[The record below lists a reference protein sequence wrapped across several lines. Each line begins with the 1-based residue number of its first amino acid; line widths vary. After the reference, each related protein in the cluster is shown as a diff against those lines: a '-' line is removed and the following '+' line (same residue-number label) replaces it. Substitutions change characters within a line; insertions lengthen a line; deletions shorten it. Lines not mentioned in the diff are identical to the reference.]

1 MITNKREEIE
11 LEGLYKQAQLLISKR
26 DTDAAID
33 KLSELI
39 KLSKQYN
46 SLRYLGSGHTMKGFL
61 YYGVNEN
68 KLAINCYETSLGY
81 YSNKP
86 EVFFQEIKQNKNS
99 LGVLYKNIGEFKD
112 ALRALFDSVE
122 ISEEYRL
129 PNSQAYNNIANI
141 YAAQEEFKKALNY
154 FQLAVEMENESA
166 EVNRAIV
173 IKYLAN
179 IAALQ
184 TKIGNFDEADKIFR
198 KTFEYCEANNE
209 FELLVQSLKGLSIIF
224 LEKKEYQNAEIFLN
238 RALALSQKIDFK
250 VFLVDLSLYLA
261 DIYEYTKK
269 PSQQIAS
276 LNYAL
281 KIAQESYKSKEML
294 VLENIH
300 DYYFNNGNI
309 NEAYETLKKM
319 FILNKKLF
327 LKEKEENILEMQE
340 KFESEQKDKLIKQ
353 EKEFSET
360 LKNKNLE
367 LAELNDDLAQFNH
380 GVSHDLK
387 EPIRLV
393 KGRLTY
399 LQSLA
404 ASKLDLQE
412 LGSLDIAQS
421 AAERMEKMLEDLHR
435 FSTLGGNL
443 KDLKDIDL
451 NEVLAIVQADLQ
463 MRVRENSAKIEVG
476 QLPVV
481 QGFKSMYVQLFQN
494 LINNALKF
502 RKEGFPPVV
511 KINYTEDALWH
522 IIDVEDNGV
531 GIKPENIDDVFKLF
545 KRLKE
550 TDYKEGSGVGLSIVQ
565 KIAKKMHGE
574 ISLAS
579 IYGLGATFTIKL
591 PKKY

>member
-11 LEGLYKQAQLLISKR
+11 LEGLYKGAQMVMSKR
-26 DTDAAID
+26 DTDD
-33 KLSELI
+33 SLKSLNEL
-39 KLSKQYN
+39 LRVAKQYN
-46 SLRYLGSGHTMKGFL
+46 SLKYLGSGYALKGYL
-61 YYGVNEN
+61 YYGINEV
-68 KLAINCYETSLGY
+68 KLAINCFETSLDFF
-81 YSNKP
+81 SKKTD
-86 EVFFQEIKQNKNS
+86 VFYDEIKQSKNS
-99 LGVLYKNIGEFKD
+99 LGALYKNIGEFKS

-122 ISEEYRL
+122 ISEEYL
-129 PNSQAYNNIANI
+129 IPNSIAYNNIANI
-141 YAAQEEFKKALNY
+141 YAVQEDYKKALSY
-154 FQLAVEMENESA
+154 FQLAIERENEVENS
-166 EVNRAIV
+166 NRSQV
-173 IKYLAN
+173 VKYLTN
-179 IAALQ
+179 IAVLH
-184 TKIGNFDEADKIFR
+184 TKIGNFDEADQIYR
-198 KTFEYCEANNE
+198 KTLDYCEENNE
-209 FELLVQSLKGLSIIF
+209 FETLVQSLSGLSILL
-224 LEKKEYQNAEIFLN
+224 LEKKEYENAEIFLN
-238 RALALSQKIDFK
+238 RAVSLSQKISYN
-250 VFLVDLSLYLA
+250 VYLVDISLYLA
-261 DIYEYTKK
+261 EIYEHTKK

-281 KIAQESYKSKEML
+281 RIAQESRKTKEML

-300 DYYFNNGNI
+300 DYYFKNGNI

-360 LKNKNLE
+360 LKHKNLE

-404 ASKLDLQE
+404 SSKLDLQE
-412 LGSLDIAQS
+412 LGSLDIAQA
-421 AAERMEKMLEDLHR
+421 AAERMEKMLEDLHK

-443 KDLKDIDL
+443 KDAKEVDL

-463 MRVRENSAKIEVG
+463 MRIRENNAEVEVG
-476 QLPVV
+476 KLPVV
-481 QGFKSMYVQLFQN
+481 QGYKSMYVQLFQN
-494 LINNALKF
+494 LTNNALKF
-502 RKEGFPPVV
+502 RKEGMPPVI
-511 KINYTEDALWH
+511 KITHHEDKLWH
-522 IIDVEDNGV
+522 IIDIEDNGV
-531 GIKPENIDDVFKLF
+531 GIKPENLEEVFKLF

-565 KIAKKMHGE
+565 KIAKKMQGE

-579 IYGLGATFTIKL
+579 IYGSGTTFTLKL
-591 PKKY
+591 PKYS

>member
-11 LEGLYKQAQLLISKR
+11 LEGLYKGAQMVMTKR
-26 DTDAAID
+26 DTDD
-33 KLSELI
+33 SLKSLNEL
-39 KLSKQYN
+39 LRVAKQYN
-46 SLRYLGSGHTMKGFL
+46 SLKYLGSGYALKGYL
-61 YYGVNEN
+61 YYGINEV
-68 KLAINCYETSLGY
+68 KLAINCFETSLDFF
-81 YSNKP
+81 SKKTD
-86 EVFFQEIKQNKNS
+86 VFYDEIKQSKNS
-99 LGVLYKNIGEFKD
+99 LGALYKNIGEFKS

-122 ISEEYRL
+122 ISEEYL
-129 PNSQAYNNIANI
+129 IPNSIAYNNIANI
-141 YAAQEEFKKALNY
+141 YAVQEDYKKALSY
-154 FQLAVEMENESA
+154 FQLAIERENEVENS
-166 EVNRAIV
+166 NRSQV
-173 IKYLAN
+173 VKYLTN
-179 IAALQ
+179 IAVLH
-184 TKIGNFDEADKIFR
+184 TKIGNFDEADEIYR
-198 KTFEYCEANNE
+198 KTLDYCEENNE
-209 FELLVQSLKGLSIIF
+209 FETLVQSLSGLSIVL
-224 LEKKEYQNAEIFLN
+224 LEKKEYENAEIFLN
-238 RALALSQKIDFK
+238 RAVSLSQKISYN
-250 VFLVDLSLYLA
+250 VYLVDISLYLA
-261 DIYEYTKK
+261 EIYEHTKK

-281 KIAQESYKSKEML
+281 RIAQESRKTKEML

-300 DYYFNNGNI
+300 DYYFKNGNI

-360 LKNKNLE
+360 LKHKNLE

-404 ASKLDLQE
+404 SSKLDLQE
-412 LGSLDIAQS
+412 LGSLDIAQA
-421 AAERMEKMLEDLHR
+421 AAERMEKMLEDLHK

-443 KDLKDIDL
+443 KDAKEVDL

-463 MRVRENSAKIEVG
+463 MRIRENNAEVEVG
-476 QLPVV
+476 KLPVV
-481 QGFKSMYVQLFQN
+481 QGYKSMYVQLFQN
-494 LINNALKF
+494 LTNNALKF
-502 RKEGFPPVV
+502 RKEGMPPVI
-511 KINYTEDALWH
+511 KITHHEDKLWH
-522 IIDVEDNGV
+522 IIDIEDNGV
-531 GIKPENIDDVFKLF
+531 GIKPENLEEVFKLF

-565 KIAKKMHGE
+565 KIAKKMQGE

-579 IYGLGATFTIKL
+579 IYGSGTTFTLKL
-591 PKKY
+591 PKYS

>member
-11 LEGLYKQAQLLISKR
+11 LEGLYKEAQLSMSHR
-26 DTDAAID
+26 DTENAMSKINDLA
-33 KLSELI
+33 ELA
-39 KLSKQYN
+39 KQYN
-46 SLRYLGSGHTMKGFL
+46 SLKYLGLSFGSKGLL
-61 YYGVNEN
+61 YYGLNEV
-68 KLAINCYETSLGY
+68 KLAINCFERSLEFF
-81 YSNKP
+81 SKRP
-86 EVFFQEIKQNKNS
+86 ELFYNELKQNKNS
-99 LGVLYKNIGEFKD
+99 LGALYKNIGEFKS

-122 ISEEYRL
+122 ISEEYL
-129 PNSQAYNNIANI
+129 IPNSIAYNNIANI
-141 YAAQEEFKKALNY
+141 YAVQEDYKKALSY
-154 FQLAVEMENESA
+154 FQLAIERENEVENS
-166 EVNRAIV
+166 NRSQV
-173 IKYLAN
+173 VKYLTN
-179 IAALQ
+179 IAVLH
-184 TKIGNFDEADKIFR
+184 TKIGNFDEADEIYR
-198 KTFEYCEANNE
+198 RTLDYCEENNE
-209 FELLVQSLKGLSIIF
+209 FETLVQSLSGLSIIL
-224 LEKKEYQNAEIFLN
+224 LEKKEYENAEIFLN
-238 RALALSQKIDFK
+238 RAVSLSQKISYN
-250 VFLVDLSLYLA
+250 VYLVDISLYLA
-261 DIYEYTKK
+261 EIYEHTKK

-281 KIAQESYKSKEML
+281 RIAQESRKTKEML

-300 DYYFNNGNI
+300 DYYFKNGNI

-360 LKNKNLE
+360 LKHKNLE

-404 ASKLDLQE
+404 SSKLDLQE
-412 LGSLDIAQS
+412 LGSLDIAQA
-421 AAERMEKMLEDLHR
+421 AAERMEKMLEDLHK

-443 KDLKDIDL
+443 KDAKEVDL

-463 MRVRENSAKIEVG
+463 MRIRENNAEVEVG
-476 QLPVV
+476 KLPVV
-481 QGFKSMYVQLFQN
+481 QGYKSMYVQLFQN
-494 LINNALKF
+494 LTNNALKF
-502 RKEGFPPVV
+502 RKEGMPPVI
-511 KINYTEDALWH
+511 KITHHEDKLWH
-522 IIDVEDNGV
+522 IIDIEDNGV
-531 GIKPENIDDVFKLF
+531 GIKPENLEEVFKLF

-565 KIAKKMHGE
+565 KIAKKMQGE

-579 IYGLGATFTIKL
+579 IYGSGTTFTLKL
-591 PKKY
+591 PKYS

>member
-11 LEGLYKQAQLLISKR
+11 LEGLYKEAQLLISR
-26 DTDAAID
+26 RESEAAMSKINN
-33 KLSELI
+33 LMTLA
-39 KLSKQYN
+39 KQYN
-46 SLRYLGSGHTMKGFL
+46 SLKYLGSGQFMKGFL
-61 YYGVNEN
+61 YYGLNEI
-68 KLAINCYETSLGY
+68 KLAISCYEISLGY

-86 EVFFQEIKQNKNS
+86 ELFFDEIKQNKNS
-99 LGVLYKNIGEFKD
+99 LGVLYKNIGEFKG
-112 ALRALFDSVE
+112 ALQALFDSIE
-122 ISEEYRL
+122 ISEEYNL
-129 PNSQAYNNIANI
+129 PNSIAYNNIANI
-141 YAAQEEFKKALNY
+141 YAVQEDYKKALSY
-154 FQLAVEMENESA
+154 FQLAIEKENEVENS
-166 EVNRAIV
+166 NRSQV
-173 IKYLAN
+173 VKYLTN
-179 IAALQ
+179 IAVLH
-184 TKIGNFDEADKIFR
+184 TKIGNFDEADQIYR
-198 KTFEYCEANNE
+198 KTLDYCEENNE
-209 FELLVQSLKGLSIIF
+209 FETLVQSLKGLSIVL
-224 LEKKEYQNAEIFLN
+224 LEKKEYENAEIFLN
-238 RALALSQKIDFK
+238 RAVSLSQKISYN
-250 VFLVDLSLYLA
+250 VYLVDISLYLA
-261 DIYEYTKK
+261 EIYEHTKK

-281 KIAQESYKSKEML
+281 RIAQESLRSKEML

-300 DYYFNNGNI
+300 DYYFKNGNI

-360 LKNKNLE
+360 LKHKNLE

-404 ASKLDLQE
+404 SSKLDLQE
-412 LGSLDIAQS
+412 LGSLDIAQA
-421 AAERMEKMLEDLHR
+421 AAERMEKMLEDLHK

-443 KDLKDIDL
+443 KDAKEVDL

-463 MRVRENSAKIEVG
+463 MRIRENNAEVEVG
-476 QLPVV
+476 KLPVV
-481 QGFKSMYVQLFQN
+481 QGYKSMYVQLFQN
-494 LINNALKF
+494 LTNNALKF
-502 RKEGFPPVV
+502 RKEGMPPVI
-511 KINYTEDALWH
+511 KITHHEDKLWH
-522 IIDVEDNGV
+522 IIDIEDNGV
-531 GIKPENIDDVFKLF
+531 GIKPENLEEVFKLF

-565 KIAKKMHGE
+565 KIAKKMQGE

-579 IYGLGATFTIKL
+579 IYGSGTTFTLKL
-591 PKKY
+591 PKYS

>member
-11 LEGLYKQAQLLISKR
+11 LEGLYKGAQMVMSKR
-26 DTDAAID
+26 DTDD
-33 KLSELI
+33 SLKSLNEL
-39 KLSKQYN
+39 LRVAKQYN
-46 SLRYLGSGHTMKGFL
+46 SLKYLGSGYALKGYL
-61 YYGVNEN
+61 YYGINEV
-68 KLAINCYETSLGY
+68 KLAINCFETSLDFF
-81 YSNKP
+81 SKKTD
-86 EVFFQEIKQNKNS
+86 VFYDEIKQSKNS
-99 LGVLYKNIGEFKD
+99 LGALYKNIGEFKS

-122 ISEEYRL
+122 ISEEYL
-129 PNSQAYNNIANI
+129 IPNSIAYNNIANI
-141 YAAQEEFKKALNY
+141 YAVQEDYKKALSY
-154 FQLAVEMENESA
+154 FQLAIERENEVENS
-166 EVNRAIV
+166 NRSQV
-173 IKYLAN
+173 VKYLTN
-179 IAALQ
+179 IAVLH
-184 TKIGNFDEADKIFR
+184 TKIGNFDEADQIYR
-198 KTFEYCEANNE
+198 KTLDYCEENNE
-209 FELLVQSLKGLSIIF
+209 FETLVQSLSGLSIVL
-224 LEKKEYQNAEIFLN
+224 LEKKEYENAEIFLN
-238 RALALSQKIDFK
+238 RAVSLSQKISYN
-250 VFLVDLSLYLA
+250 VYLVDISLYLA
-261 DIYEYTKK
+261 EIYEHTKK

-281 KIAQESYKSKEML
+281 RIAQESRKTKEML

-300 DYYFNNGNI
+300 DYYFKNGNI

-360 LKNKNLE
+360 LKHKNLE

-404 ASKLDLQE
+404 SSKLDLQE
-412 LGSLDIAQS
+412 LGSLDIAQA
-421 AAERMEKMLEDLHR
+421 AAERMEKMLEDLHK

-443 KDLKDIDL
+443 KDAKEVDL

-463 MRVRENSAKIEVG
+463 MRIRENNAEVEVG
-476 QLPVV
+476 KLPVV
-481 QGFKSMYVQLFQN
+481 QGYKSMYVQLFQN
-494 LINNALKF
+494 LTNNALKF
-502 RKEGFPPVV
+502 RKEGMPPVI
-511 KINYTEDALWH
+511 KITHHEDKLWH
-522 IIDVEDNGV
+522 IIDIEDNGV
-531 GIKPENIDDVFKLF
+531 GIKPENLEEVFKLF

-565 KIAKKMHGE
+565 KIAKKMQGE

-579 IYGLGATFTIKL
+579 IYGSGTTFTLKL
-591 PKKY
+591 PKYS

>member
-11 LEGLYKQAQLLISKR
+11 LEGLYKQAHLLMSRRNTEHAISK
-26 DTDAAID
+26 INEVI
-33 KLSELI
+33 ELA
-39 KLSKQYN
+39 KQYN
-46 SLRYLGSGHTMKGFL
+46 SLKFLGLGYGSKGLL
-61 YYGVNEN
+61 YYGLNEI
-68 KLAINCYETSLGY
+68 KLAINCFEKSLEFF
-81 YSNKP
+81 SKKP
-86 EVFFQEIKQNKNS
+86 EFFFNELKQNKNS
-99 LGVLYKNIGEFKD
+99 LGVLYKNAGDFKE
-112 ALRALFDSVE
+112 ALQALFDSVE
-122 ISEEYRL
+122 ISEEYNL
-129 PNSQAYNNIANI
+129 PNSVAYNNIANI
-141 YAAQEEFKKALNY
+141 YAVKEDYKKALSY
-154 FQLAVEMENESA
+154 FQLAIEKENEIENLDRSQ
-166 EVNRAIV
+166 VV
-173 IKYLAN
+173 KYLTN
-179 IAALQ
+179 IAVLQ
-184 TKIGNFDEADKIFR
+184 TKIGNFDEADKIYR
-198 KTFEYCEANNE
+198 KTLDYCEENNE
-209 FELLVQSLKGLSIIF
+209 FETLVQSLKGLSIVL
-224 LEKKEYQNAEIFLN
+224 LEKKEYENAEIFLN
-238 RALALSQKIDFK
+238 RAVSLSQKISYN
-250 VFLVDLSLYLA
+250 VYLVDISLYLA
-261 DIYEYTKK
+261 EVYEHTRK

-281 KIAQESYKSKEML
+281 RIAQESRKTKEML

-300 DYYFNNGNI
+300 DYYFRNGNI

-404 ASKLDLQE
+404 ASKLDLHE
-412 LGSLDIAQS
+412 SGSLDIAQS

-443 KDLKDIDL
+443 KDMKDIDL

-463 MRVRENSAKIEVG
+463 MRIRENSAKIEVG

-502 RKEGFPPVV
+502 RKEGVPPVV

-531 GIKPENIDDVFKLF
+531 GIKPENIGEVFKLF

-565 KIAKKMHGE
+565 KIAKKMQGE

-579 IYGLGATFTIKL
+579 IYGSGTTFTLKL
-591 PKKY
+591 PKNS